1 MNLAALAILNWDNF
15 KYAEMIYDKVIAPLY
30 KDNQES
36 IQKCSDVIEKLFEKN
51 SEALK
56 SKVANTAGE
65 STHYQILRNKGVYG
79 RSTCWSAQPLRAE
92 KEIGERGEG

>member
-1 MNLAALAILNWDNF
+1 MGVMNLAALAILNWDNF

-65 STHYQILRNKGVYG
+65 STHYQIK
-79 RSTCWSAQPLRAE
+79 
-92 KEIGERGEG
+92 K

>member
-1 MNLAALAILNWDNF
+1 MGVMNLAALAVLNWDNF

-30 KDNQES
+30 KDNQAV

-65 STHYQILRNKGVYG
+65 STH
-79 RSTCWSAQPLRAE
+79 
-92 KEIGERGEG
+92 